1 MKLAVLIAALC
12 TASCTAIT
20 LAAGRPKPQLQRA
33 NKVLALRGGSSIPCS
48 NPMTA
53 WCKPTSS
60 CGSLGLFGDCMRAS
74 DGLLGVFLWSSLYIA
89 GSLNILPG
97 KVGKYFQH
105 LFLSIYKKEG
115 ELAYIRFEILW
126 ILSAVANTAVL
137 LFTLDHSELVKR
149 CSTIWAITFTLVVIK
164 FQLEYK
170 EGLIGLKPKEF
181 VGVQAFHIVF
191 ALGCLYG
198 VIRGSA
204 A

>member
-1 MKLAVLIAALC
+1 M
-12 TASCTAIT
+12 
-20 LAAGRPKPQLQRA
+20 
-33 NKVLALRGGSSIPCS
+33 
-48 NPMTA
+48 
-53 WCKPTSS
+53 
-60 CGSLGLFGDCMRAS
+60 
-74 DGLLGVFLWSSLYIA
+74 FLWSSLYII

-97 KVGKYFQH
+97 KVGKYFQNI
-105 LFLSIYKKEG
+105 FLSIYKKEG

-126 ILSAVANTAVL
+126 ILSAVASTAVL

-149 CSTIWAITFTLVVIK
+149 CSTIWFITFTLVVIK